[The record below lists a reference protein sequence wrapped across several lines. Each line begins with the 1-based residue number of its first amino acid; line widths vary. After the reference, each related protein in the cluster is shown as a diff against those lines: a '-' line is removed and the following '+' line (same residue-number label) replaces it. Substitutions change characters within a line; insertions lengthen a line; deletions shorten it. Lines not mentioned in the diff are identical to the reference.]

1 MILDKAV
8 VVKCLFLFDIY
19 NHKNY
24 KYSKHYVFQT
34 TSVRENEQNSSNPC
48 G

>member
-1 MILDKAV
+1 MFVLFIWLIPDKAV

-24 KYSKHYVFQT
+24 KYSKYYVFQT
-34 TSVRENEQNSSNPC
+34 TCVR
-48 G
+48 